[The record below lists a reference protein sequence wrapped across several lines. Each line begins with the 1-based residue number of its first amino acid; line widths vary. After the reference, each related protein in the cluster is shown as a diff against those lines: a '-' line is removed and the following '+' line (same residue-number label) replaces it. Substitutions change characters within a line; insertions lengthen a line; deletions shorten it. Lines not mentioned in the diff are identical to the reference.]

1 MKIEWRPKAERDL
14 DSIVDYI
21 AADNPRAAV
30 AQGDEVYEQVMALKD
45 FPEKG
50 RCGRVDGTFESV
62 INRTPYIAVYR
73 IKGGKIQ
80 VLRILHSSQ
89 PWPNSF

>member
-1 MKIEWRPKAERDL
+1 MKIDWRPKAVQDL

-21 AADNPRAAV
+21 AADNPGAAV
-30 AQGDEVYEQVMALKD
+30 AQGDEVYEQVMDLKD
-45 FPEKG
+45 FPERG
-50 RCGRVDGTFESV
+50 RRGRVQGTLELV

-73 IKGGKIQ
+73 TKGGKIQ

>member
-21 AADNPRAAV
+21 AQDDPRAAV
-30 AQGDEVYEQVMALKD
+30 KQVDEVYNQVMALKD
-45 FPEKG
+45 FPERG
-50 RCGRVDGTFESV
+50 RRGRVQGTFELV
-62 INRTPYIAVYR
+62 ILRTSFIAVYR
-73 IKGGKIQ
+73 IKGKRVH
-80 VLRILHSSQ
+80 VLRIMHSSL